1 MIACNFKHS
10 ISEKKIEKYLISNLE
25 ELITEQIKITEIKG
39 KQKSNPNKRIAEIKR
54 EMENLTYI
62 FRKGRISP
70 SQYDL
75 EYTELESELSKIKQ
89 TPNNANY
96 DHLKAILSNDWKN
109 VYSGLTKENRR
120 AFWQNVIKEI
130 KLDEDLN
137 IGIVFK

>member
-1 MIACNFKHS
+1 
-10 ISEKKIEKYLISNLE
+10 
-25 ELITEQIKITEIKG
+25 
-39 KQKSNPNKRIAEIKR
+39 
-54 EMENLTYI
+54 MENLTYI